1 MELDG
6 NWAYAAYPNIPRGD
20 IYSLYMFDGLV
31 SLYFFHL
38 YIFIYYIQC
47 FLNHHPIPN

>member
-1 MELDG
+1 METG
-6 NWAYAAYPNIPRGD
+6 HMRHIHAYPIIPRGD

-38 YIFIYYIQC
+38 
-47 FLNHHPIPN
+47 